1 MFRKVIVGVA
11 AVICLGWPALAADIH
26 NDASATSSAN
36 VSISSKGVVTMHS
49 RNATLVPYAVFD
61 GTRHFA
67 RIATI
72 TADVTRRTDAEGD
85 DPASK
90 ITVAVDDMSAE
101 SPKRLASFSDPGSE
115 WAMLGE
121 SYFDIRQPGCCAGP
135 TVHAVRELESG
146 KLLYSAT
153 GDAEGGSAA
162 WAVAPNAGPRMVRW
176 AAFDGRTDEKAAGEG
191 VLGLLAYGGLEGAR
205 SHLVVKGAK
214 PLDLEDLSLGLSH
227 GAKLVWVDAKS
238 QKSGHPPAGGTAADP
253 ENIWSLDGVK
263 SSESI
268 GGFSLRLIDFNGHPL
283 ATIPISSD
291 RLDITNAKL
300 APGIS
305 LVENPG

>member
-1 MFRKVIVGVA
+1 MFREVIVGVA
-11 AVICLGWPALAADIH
+11 AAIGVGWPALAADIRH
-26 NDASATSSAN
+26 DASATSSADIS
-36 VSISSKGVVTMHS
+36 VSSEGVVTMHS
-49 RNATLVPYAVFD
+49 RNATLFPYAVFD
-61 GTRHFA
+61 GTRHFG

-90 ITVAVDDMSAE
+90 ISVAVDDMSGE
-101 SPKRLASFSDPGSE
+101 SPKPLASFSDPGSE
-115 WAMLGE
+115 WAMLGD

-135 TVHAVRELESG
+135 TVHAVRELETG
-146 KLLYSAT
+146 KLLYNAT

-162 WAVAPNAGPRMVRW
+162 WAIAPNAGPRMVRW
-176 AAFDGRTDEKAAGEG
+176 AAFDGRADEKASSEG
-191 VLGLLAYGGLEGAR
+191 VLGFLAYGSPEGMR
-205 SHLVVKGAK
+205 SRLVVKGAK
-214 PLDLEDLSLGLSH
+214 PLDVEDLSLGLSH
-227 GAKLVWVDAKS
+227 EAKLIWVDAKS
-238 QKSGHPPAGGTAADP
+238 QNSGHAPAGGTAGDP

-263 SSESI
+263 SSKSM
-268 GGFSLRLIDFNGHPL
+268 GGFSLRLLDFEGRPL
-283 ATIPISSD
+283 ATIPITSD

>member
-1 MFRKVIVGVA
+1 MFRKVIVGVVGA
-11 AVICLGWPALAADIH
+11 ICLGWPALAADIYH
-26 NDASATSSAN
+26 DASATSSADIS
-36 VSISSKGVVTMHS
+36 VSSEGVVTMHS

-85 DPASK
+85 DPAST
-90 ITVAVDDMSAE
+90 ISVAVDDMSAE
-101 SPKRLASFSDPGSE
+101 SPKRLASFSNPGSE

-135 TVHAVRELESG
+135 TVHAVRELETG
-146 KLLYSAT
+146 KLLYNAT

-162 WAVAPNAGPRMVRW
+162 WAIAPNAGPRMVRW

-191 VLGLLAYGGLEGAR
+191 VLGQIAYGGLEGTR
-205 SHLVVKGAK
+205 SHLVLKGAK
-214 PLDLEDLSLGLSH
+214 PLDVEDLSLGLSH
-227 GAKLVWVDAKS
+227 EARLVWVDAKS
-238 QKSGHPPAGGTAADP
+238 QKSGHAPAGGTAADP

-263 SSESI
+263 SSESV
-268 GGFSLRLIDFNGHPL
+268 GGFSLRLLDFGGHPL
-283 ATIPISSD
+283 ATIPIFSD
-291 RLDITNAKL
+291 CLDITKAKL